1 MNCRNSWGRGCW
13 DMRRWLRLFRRAPW
27 WCRARSAVEGH
38 RDGERD
44 RAACPGLG
52 DPQGD
57 DNKVQVDRVLTSL
70 DVSDLWEHADENER
84 STPLD
89 ELLQDVT
96 VHPDRLP
103 ETPHGAPTP
112 NVGFS
117 EVGLNDSE
125 LSGVG
130 GPS

>member
-1 MNCRNSWGRGCW
+1 
-13 DMRRWLRLFRRAPW
+13 MRRWLRLFRRAPW

-57 DNKVQVDRVLTSL
+57 DNKVQVERVLTSL
-70 DVSDLWEHADENER
+70 DVSDLWEHADESELR
-84 STPLD
+84 KLLD

-103 ETPHGAPTP
+103 VTQLGATTPTLHSPK
-112 NVGFS
+112 
-117 EVGLNDSE
+117 
-125 LSGVG
+125 SG
-130 GPS
+130 SKTRS